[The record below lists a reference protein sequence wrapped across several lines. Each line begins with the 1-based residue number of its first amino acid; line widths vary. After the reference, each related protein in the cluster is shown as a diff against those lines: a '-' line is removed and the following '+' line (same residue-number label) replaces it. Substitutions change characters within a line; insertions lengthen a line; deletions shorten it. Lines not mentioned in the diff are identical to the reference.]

1 MLFLQNDNFHH
12 FRWHYSYAFIIS
24 SPELKK
30 RQENFEACW
39 SVKKILKPIRALRTF
54 ADFYSINPD
63 LHFVSKMIF
72 FKTLDN
78 MKVFHFRF

>member
-1 MLFLQNDNFHH
+1 MLFPQNDIFHH
-12 FRWHYSYAFIIS
+12 FRWHYSYVFIIS

-30 RQENFEACW
+30 RQEKFEACW
-39 SVKKILKPIRALRTF
+39 SVKKILKPIRASRTF

-63 LHFVSKMIF
+63 LHFVIKMIF